1 MKERVLTGLCLWY
14 VQTMERVK
22 EKGRGFVHRE
32 IARLERLSESGEVSG
47 PKKTS
52 MAERRNILAQF
63 LAQE

>member
-1 MKERVLTGLCLWY
+1 
-14 VQTMERVK
+14 MERVK